1 MRKTENGGGERQE
14 RAEGDGVEA
23 GRRGGLTGTHMGV
36 QREVEVPPQLLDGTA
51 TPVFKHM

>member
-1 MRKTENGGGERQE
+1 MGEMRDRSGQREIR
-14 RAEGDGVEA
+14 GDGVEA

>member
-1 MRKTENGGGERQE
+1 MGEMRDRSGQREIR
-14 RAEGDGVEA
+14 GDGVET